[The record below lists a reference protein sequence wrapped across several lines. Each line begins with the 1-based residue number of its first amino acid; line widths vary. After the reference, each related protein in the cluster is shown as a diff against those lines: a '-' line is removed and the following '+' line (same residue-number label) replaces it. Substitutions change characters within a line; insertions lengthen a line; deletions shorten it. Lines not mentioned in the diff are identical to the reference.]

1 MEFRD
6 RHVTILGLARTG
18 AAVARVLH
26 GRGAHVLVSDSRPAS
41 ELQEAI
47 AALPA
52 GVQVETGGHSS
63 RCLDAD
69 LIILSPGVPRDLAV
83 LQAAI
88 ADGVEILGEIELA
101 HRLAQPPIVAITGT
115 NGKTTTTT
123 LVARILETAGR
134 RIGLGGNIGRPL
146 IDFVDAADLDL
157 LVAEIS
163 SFQLESTV
171 DFRPHVGAW
180 LNFSDDH
187 LNRHGSREAYW
198 EAKKRLF
205 VNQGPDDWAILN
217 ADDAAVQPLSGA
229 LPARH
234 LAFAIRTELR
244 DGVLAR
250 DGHIVHRIQG
260 EDHPV
265 MPLSEIRLRGT
276 HNLENCLAAT
286 AVALALG
293 VETSAIRQAI
303 AAFDGVEHRIEPVRQ
318 LDGVQWYNDSKG
330 TNYDSTIKA
339 IRSFE
344 EPLVLIAGGRDK
356 GGAIAP
362 LVSTIAERVQ
372 HVVLVGESA
381 PTFER
386 FLRAGGYEAI
396 STASDLPEAIALARG
411 KAPVG
416 GVVLYSPAATSF
428 DMFRDYEH
436 RGQVF
441 KALVHDLQAGEP

>member
-1 MEFRD
+1 MDFKD
-6 RHVTILGLARTG
+6 RLVTILGLARTG
-18 AAVARVLH
+18 EAVARVLH
-26 GRGAHVLVSDSRPAS
+26 ARGAQVLVSDSRPAS
-41 ELQEAI
+41 ELQAAI
-47 AALPA
+47 SALPA

-69 LIILSPGVPRDLAV
+69 LIILSPGVPRDLAI

-101 HRLAQPPIVAITGT
+101 YRLARVPIVALTGT

-123 LVARILETAGR
+123 LVARILETAGK
-134 RIGLGGNIGRPL
+134 RIGLGGNIGKPL
-146 IDFVDAADLDL
+146 VDFVDDPDLDL

-163 SFQLESTV
+163 SFQLESSV
-171 DFRPHVGAW
+171 DFRPHIGAW

-217 ADDAAVQPLSGA
+217 ADDVAVQPLAGA

-234 LAFAIRTELR
+234 LAFAIRAELR

-250 DGHIVHRIQG
+250 DGQIVHRTQG
-260 EDHPV
+260 VDHPI
-265 MPLSEIRLRGT
+265 MPVSEIRLRGS

-286 AVALALG
+286 AIAVAIGIEPA
-293 VETSAIRQAI
+293 AIRQAI
-303 AAFDGVEHRIEPVRQ
+303 AHFEGVEHRIEPVRT
-318 LDGVQWYNDSKG
+318 LDGVQWFNDSKG

-339 IRSFE
+339 IRSFD

-362 LVSTIAERVQ
+362 LVSTICERVD

-396 STASDLPEAIALARG
+396 SLAVDLPEAIAHARRE
-411 KAPVG
+411 AREG

-441 KALVHDLQAGEP
+441 KSLVHALQDPAS